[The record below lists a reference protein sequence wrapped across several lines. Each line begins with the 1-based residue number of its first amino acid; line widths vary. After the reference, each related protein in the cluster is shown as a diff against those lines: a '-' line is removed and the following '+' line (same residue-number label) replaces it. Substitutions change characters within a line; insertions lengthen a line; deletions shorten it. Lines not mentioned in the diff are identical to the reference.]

1 MARLTLAASLL
12 ASLAIAGCA
21 GHPCT
26 GAAESEC
33 REPIEVSVVRVID
46 GDTFDVDPP
55 VELGSEGEIDRF
67 RMLCIDTPETGECG
81 YDEATERLDELIG
94 GQTVT
99 LHFDSDCTGTY
110 DRGLAYVVLGGK
122 LVNLQLA
129 KEGYALPIEAYFAD
143 HACCDEVVAATET
156 DEAGGTASWGS
167 CAEDPWL

>member
-55 VELGSEGEIDRF
+55 VELGS
-67 RMLCIDTPETGECG
+67 
-81 YDEATERLDELIG
+81 
-94 GQTVT
+94 
-99 LHFDSDCTGTY
+99 
-110 DRGLAYVVLGGK
+110 
-122 LVNLQLA
+122 
-129 KEGYALPIEAYFAD
+129 
-143 HACCDEVVAATET
+143 
-156 DEAGGTASWGS
+156 
-167 CAEDPWL
+167 